1 MFTSSF
7 KNCSKSTEINMIK
20 INKEIFKKALM
31 AGIFSTFTI
40 GVLTILTYK
49 TALGL
54 FIAGSFG
61 SSMVLLFGF
70 PESPFAQPKNVFF
83 GHLLTALVGVI
94 FVNYISLPIYIN
106 IPLAVGAG
114 VFFMILLNVVHPPAG
129 GNPIMVIIGSASYE
143 YLINPIIFGCIIILL
158 LAILINKFL
167 LRKDY
172 PLK

>member
-1 MFTSSF
+1 MV
-7 KNCSKSTEINMIK
+7 K
-20 INKEIFKKALM
+20 INKEILKKALL

-40 GVLTILTYK
+40 GVLTVLTYK

-83 GHLLTALVGVI
+83 GHLITSLVGVI
-94 FVNYISLPIYIN
+94 FVTIIPLPIYIN
-106 IPLAVGAG
+106 IALAVGVG
-114 VFFMILLNVVHPPAG
+114 IFLMILLDVVHPPAG
-129 GNPIMVIIGSASYE
+129 GNPIMVIIGSVSYD
-143 YLINPIIFGCIIILL
+143 YLISPIIFGCIIIIL

-167 LRKDY
+167 LKKNY
-172 PLK
+172 PIK

>member
-1 MFTSSF
+1 
-7 KNCSKSTEINMIK
+7 MIK
-20 INKEIFKKALM
+20 ITKQLLIKAAL
-31 AGIFSTFTI
+31 AGFFSAITI

-83 GHLLTALVGVI
+83 GHLITALVGVI
-94 FVNYISLPIYIN
+94 FVNYIPLPIYIN
-106 IPLAVGAG
+106 IALAVGG
-114 VFFMILLNVVHPPAG
+114 GIFFMILLNVVHPPAG
-129 GNPIMVIIGSASYE
+129 GNPIIVIIGSASYE
-143 YLINPIIFGCIIILL
+143 YLVNPIIIGCILILL
-158 LAILINKFL
+158 LAILINKIL
-167 LRKDY
+167 LKKNY

>member
-1 MFTSSF
+1 MLASPF
-7 KNCSKSTEINMIK
+7 KNCSKGIKKTMIN
-20 INKEIFKKALM
+20 INKEIFKKALL
-31 AGIFSTFTI
+31 AGIFSAFTI

-49 TALGL
+49 SALGL

-83 GHLLTALVGVI
+83 GHLVTALVGVV
-94 FVNYISLPIYIN
+94 FVAFVPLPMFIN
-106 IPLAVGAG
+106 IALAVGVG
-114 VFFMILLNVVHPPAG
+114 IFFMILFNIVHPPAG
-129 GNPIMVIIGSASYE
+129 GNPIMVIIGSVSYD
-143 YLINPIIFGCIIILL
+143 YLLSPIIFGCIIIIL

-167 LRKDY
+167 LKKNY